1 MDLEKFDI
9 HINRV
14 EYKNEKIYYVILV
27 EYNELKYE
35 INKRYSEFEELNCEL
50 LHLGF
55 SALPNL
61 PKKKLMSYKNNEY
74 ISYRK
79 RILNIY
85 IQNLFIRPDIRC
97 CAIFLNFLLFYDKI
111 NLSIDI
117 VKTKLIN
124 NIGTQKFSLSDLYI
138 NQKYNFLICVY
149 EDKSNLSKLGK
160 LWSIIEPDMIGEIK
174 VFSYNN
180 DLTSN
185 FVETYKEQTI
195 YKARNI
201 ICSEKNKQAIISGD
215 DGKIHIYKINIES
228 FTLTYIKNIT
238 YHHDTILKMMQFND
252 DLFCTCGYDNAF
264 RLINLNDKYKILSG
278 GRCNKRLDKDKITT
292 CHLLAYNNIIIGTD
306 SSLFFV
312 YNMSTNPPIYIDT
325 KKIKNGIKINCF
337 TNTDKYLFVGYDN
350 VIACYN
356 YHYLNETKSYK
367 NVQNMD
373 KIKNMHTNM
382 KAKSYVDT
390 YNINDNKFKVTT
402 PHIDNTNSEH
412 SFYGNPSSG
421 TYSSYNHLENGNNY
435 DMYKDNYITED
446 TQMYKHQKNDQHDK
460 KIFYNIHNNN
470 NNNNPSCNDDEQKIV
485 ITKVIVDNNISA
497 LYIPPLLYDNNV
509 LSLCVNK
516 EKKILYAGYE
526 DAIILWSITNG
537 IIISSFH
544 GHTNGVHFLKYLNKS
559 EFLLSGGNG
568 GNVKIWKNDIEH
580 LKIWKPKKN
589 YKFKDNNK
597 HSNSGLNKNEFYYNN
612 NINTENNFNFND
624 SDNTDKDAIN
634 SDHSDA
640 ISIDNLIEETNKKH
654 EYDVYDTSSYKKNIL
669 NYKQSQKIDSYN
681 DVKTNIFY
689 DHKSENNYII
699 KDYKTDVT
707 NLDVCVLNNNMP
719 NNEKENKF
727 SYYEEGVQ
735 FDDKRAYPYY
745 ESSGSLEMNKG
756 KIIYDNMGKDNIRHD
771 HTKQNSMIYNNDS
784 QDNIPYDNTKQKKSI
799 IYNNDSQENIPY
811 DNTKQKKSIIYNNA
825 SQDNIPYD
833 NTKQNS
839 MIYNNAI
846 QDNIPYDNTK
856 QNSMI
861 YNSAS
866 QDNIPYNNSSSENI
880 IYENVPNS
888 NVCNE
893 KTSYYYDNTQSAKY
907 THGTYSH
914 KNSLSSIYENYS
926 YESNMDKYSSYP
938 KVPTEN
944 NIYMKKDTH
953 DINYSYTTTDDVP
966 YNNYKLDNMHNV
978 NINNMK
984 HIHNNDVKNNIVYV
998 SDEED
1003 EDLISAFR

>member
-79 RILNIY
+79 RILNSY
-85 IQNLFIRPDIRC
+85 IQNLFMRPDIRC

-124 NIGTQKFSLSDLYI
+124 NIGTQKYSLSDLYI
-138 NQKYNFLICVY
+138 NEKYNFLICVY

-180 DLTSN
+180 DLTSS

-201 ICSEKNKQAIISGD
+201 VCSEKNNQAIISGD

-238 YHHDTILKMMQFND
+238 CHHDTILKMMQFND

-337 TNTDKYLFVGYDN
+337 TNTDKYLFVGYEN

-367 NVQNMD
+367 NVDNMD
-373 KIKNMHTNM
+373 KIKYDDNVQKNVHTNM
-382 KAKSYVDT
+382 KAKSYVDS
-390 YNINDNKFKVTT
+390 YNIYDNKFKVTT
-402 PHIDNTNSEH
+402 PYIDNINSDN

-421 TYSSYNHLENGNNY
+421 TYSSYNHSQNGNNY
-435 DMYKDNYITED
+435 DMHKDNYITED
-446 TQMYKHQKNDQHDK
+446 TQMYKKHQKNDQHDK
-460 KIFYNIHNNN
+460 KIYYNINNVHNVHNIHY
-470 NNNNPSCNDDEQKIV
+470 NNNPSCNDDEQKIV

-497 LYIPPLLYDNNV
+497 LYIPPSLYDNNV

-568 GNVKIWKNDIEH
+568 GNVKIWKNDMEH

-589 YKFKDNNK
+589 YKLKDNNK

-612 NINTENNFNFND
+612 HINTQNNFNFND
-624 SDNTDKDAIN
+624 SDNTDKDVIN

-654 EYDVYDTSSYKKNIL
+654 EYDVYDTSSYKKNII
-669 NYKQSQKIDSYN
+669 NYKETQKVDSYN

-707 NLDVCVLNNNMP
+707 NLDVCVLTNNIS

-745 ESSGSLEMNKG
+745 ESSASLDINKG
-756 KIIYDNMGKDNIRHD
+756 KIVYDNMGRDNIR
-771 HTKQNSMIYNNDS
+771 
-784 QDNIPYDNTKQKKSI
+784 YDNTKQKKSV
-799 IYNNDSQENIPY
+799 IYNNS
-811 DNTKQKKSIIYNNA
+811 

-839 MIYNNAI
+839 MIYNNAS
-846 QDNIPYDNTK
+846 QDNIPYDYTK

-861 YNSAS
+861 YNNAS

-880 IYENVPNS
+880 IYGNVPNS

-893 KTSYYYDNTQSAKY
+893 KTSYYYDNTQGAKY
-907 THGTYSH
+907 THGTYSY

-966 YNNYKLDNMHNV
+966 YNNYKLDNVHNV
-978 NINNMK
+978 NINDMK

>member
-14 EYKNEKIYYVILV
+14 EYKNEKIYYIILV
-27 EYNELKYE
+27 EYKELKYE

-79 RILNIY
+79 RILNSY

-124 NIGTQKFSLSDLYI
+124 SIGTQKYSLSDLYI
-138 NQKYNFLICVY
+138 NEKYNFLICVY

-174 VFSYNN
+174 VFTYNN

-201 ICSEKNKQAIISGD
+201 VCSEKNNQVIISGD

-238 YHHDTILKMMQFND
+238 CHLDTILKMMQFND

-264 RLINLNDKYKILSG
+264 RLLNLNDNYKILSG

-292 CHLLAYNNIIIGTD
+292 CHLLSYHNIIIGTD
-306 SSLFFV
+306 SSIFFV

-356 YHYLNETKSYK
+356 YHYINETTDYK
-367 NVQNMD
+367 NVNTN
-373 KIKNMHTNM
+373 IKG
-382 KAKSYVDT
+382 KSYDDP
-390 YNINDNKFKVTT
+390 YNINNNKFNEIKTYT
-402 PHIDNTNSEH
+402 DNINSEH
-412 SFYGNPSSG
+412 YSFGGNLSSA
-421 TYSSYNHLENGNNY
+421 TNLSYNHSQHINNY
-435 DMYKDNYITED
+435 DIHKDNYIIEH
-446 TQMYKHQKNDQHDK
+446 TQMHKYPQNDKPEK
-460 KIFYNIHNNN
+460 KIYYNINNLNNIHNNN
-470 NNNNPSCNDDEQKIV
+470 KPSCNDNEQKIV

-497 LYIPPLLYDNNV
+497 LYIPPLLYDNNI

-516 EKKILYAGYE
+516 EKKILYAGYQ
-526 DAIILWSITNG
+526 DAIILWSINNG

-544 GHTNGVHFLKYLNKS
+544 GHTNGVYFLKYLNKS

-580 LKIWKPKKN
+580 FKIWKPKKN
-589 YKFKDNNK
+589 YKLKDNK
-597 HSNSGLNKNEFYYNN
+597 RSNSGLNKNEFNYNN
-612 NINTENNFNFND
+612 NINQENNFNFNE

-654 EYDVYDTSSYKKNIL
+654 EYDVYDTSSYKKNII

-681 DVKTNIFY
+681 DLKTNIFFN
-689 DHKSENNYII
+689 HKNQNNYII

-719 NNEKENKF
+719 NHEKENKF
-727 SYYEEGVQ
+727 SYYEEGVH

-745 ESSGSLEMNKG
+745 ESSGSPHMHEG
-756 KIIYDNMGKDNIRHD
+756 KIKYDDIRQDN
-771 HTKQNSMIYNNDS
+771 TKQNNIIYNNDS
-784 QDNIPYDNTKQKKSI
+784 QDNIRYDNTKQNNI
-799 IYNNDSQENIPY
+799 IYNNDSQ
-811 DNTKQKKSIIYNNA
+811 
-825 SQDNIPYD
+825 DNIRYD
-833 NTKQNS
+833 NTKQNNI
-839 MIYNNAI
+839 IYNNDS
-846 QDNIPYDNTK
+846 QDNIRYDNTK
-856 QNSMI
+856 QNNII
-861 YNSAS
+861 YNNDS

-880 IYENVPNS
+880 IYGNVS
-888 NVCNE
+888 NLNVSNE
-893 KTSYYYDNTQSAKY
+893 KTPYYYENTQSAKY

-914 KNSLSSIYENYS
+914 KNSLSSIYGNYS

-944 NIYMKKDTH
+944 NLYMKKDAH

-966 YNNYKLDNMHNV
+966 YNNYKLDNMHNA
-978 NINNMK
+978 NINDIK
-984 HIHNNDVKNNIVYV
+984 DIHNNHVKNNIVYV

>member
-14 EYKNEKIYYVILV
+14 EYKNEKVYYIILV

-74 ISYRK
+74 INYRK
-79 RILNIY
+79 RILNSY

-97 CAIFLNFLLFYDKI
+97 CAVFLNFLLFYDKI
-111 NLSIDI
+111 NLSVDI

-124 NIGTQKFSLSDLYI
+124 NIGTQKFSLSDIYI
-138 NQKYNFLICVY
+138 NEKYNFLICVY

-160 LWSIIEPDMIGEIK
+160 LWSIIEPDMLGEIK
-174 VFSYNN
+174 IFSYNN
-180 DLTSN
+180 DLTST

-201 ICSEKNKQAIISGD
+201 VCSEKNNQAIISGD
-215 DGKIHIYKINIES
+215 DGKIYIYKINIES

-238 YHHDTILKMMQFND
+238 CHLDTILKMMQFNNE
-252 DLFCTCGYDNAF
+252 LFCTCGYDNAF
-264 RLINLNDKYKILSG
+264 RLLNLNDNYKILSG

-292 CHLLAYNNIIIGTD
+292 CHLLSYNNIILGTD
-306 SSLFFV
+306 ASLFFV

-325 KKIKNGIKINCF
+325 KKIKNGTKINCF

-356 YHYLNETKSYK
+356 YHYINESKSYK
-367 NVQNMD
+367 NVDNMENF
-373 KIKNMHTNM
+373 KNIKNIKYDDNIKNGHTNM
-382 KAKSYVDT
+382 KPTKNYYDSYNMNENKFNVSTPYSD
-390 YNINDNKFKVTT
+390 NINSD
-402 PHIDNTNSEH
+402 P
-412 SFYGNPSSG
+412 SFYGNPSST
-421 TYSSYNHLENGNNY
+421 TYSSYNESQNVSNY
-435 DMYKDNYITED
+435 DMNKYNHINENMHINKNDKQKKDNI
-446 TQMYKHQKNDQHDK
+446 N
-460 KIFYNIHNNN
+460 NLHNNN
-470 NNNNPSCNDDEQKIV
+470 NNNNNNLYCNDEEQIV
-485 ITKVIVDNNISA
+485 ISKVIVDNNISA

-526 DAIILWSITNG
+526 DAIIIWSITNG

-568 GNVKIWKNDIEH
+568 GNVKIWKNDLEQF
-580 LKIWKPKKN
+580 KIWKPKKT
-589 YKFKDNNK
+589 YKLKDNK
-597 HSNSGLNKNEFYYNN
+597 RSNCGLNKNKLYYHNN
-612 NINTENNFNFND
+612 VNPENNFNFND

-640 ISIDNLIEETNKKH
+640 MSINNLIEETNKKH
-654 EYDVYDTSSYKKNIL
+654 EYDVYDTSSYKKNII
-669 NYKQSQKIDSYN
+669 NYNQSQKNDSYN
-681 DVKTNIFY
+681 DLKTNIFY
-689 DHKSENNYII
+689 DKKNENNYII

-707 NLDVCVLNNNMP
+707 NLDVCELTNNMS
-719 NNEKENKF
+719 NNEKQNKF
-727 SYYEEGVQ
+727 SYFEEGLHY
-735 FDDKRAYPYY
+735 DDKYGYTYNR
-745 ESSGSLEMNKG
+745 S
-756 KIIYDNMGKDNIRHD
+756 HD
-771 HTKQNSMIYNNDS
+771 NNDS
-784 QDNIPYDNTKQKKSI
+784 QDNISYDNIKQNSIRYNNNSQDNISYDNIKQKSISYNNNSQDNISYDNIKQKSI
-799 IYNNDSQENIPY
+799 SYNNNSQENIPY
-811 DNTKQKKSIIYNNA
+811 NN
-825 SQDNIPYD
+825 P
-833 NTKQNS
+833 
-839 MIYNNAI
+839 
-846 QDNIPYDNTK
+846 
-856 QNSMI
+856 
-861 YNSAS
+861 
-866 QDNIPYNNSSSENI
+866 SSENV
-880 IYENVPNS
+880 IYQNIS
-888 NVCNE
+888 NDNIFNE
-893 KTSYYYDNTQSAKY
+893 KTPYYYENTQSAKY
-907 THGTYSH
+907 THESYSH

-926 YESNMDKYSSYP
+926 YESNIDKYSSYP
-938 KVPTEN
+938 KVSTEN
-944 NIYMKKDTH
+944 NIYMKKDTN

-966 YNNYKLDNMHNV
+966 YNNYKHDNIHNV
-978 NINNMK
+978 NIKNIK
-984 HIHNNDVKNNIVYV
+984 DIHNNHVKNNIVYV